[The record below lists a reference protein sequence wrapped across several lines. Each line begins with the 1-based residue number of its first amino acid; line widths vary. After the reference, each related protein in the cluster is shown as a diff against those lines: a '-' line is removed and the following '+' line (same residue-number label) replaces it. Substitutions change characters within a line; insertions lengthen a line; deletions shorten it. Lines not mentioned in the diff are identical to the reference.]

1 MFGKENRDSGRRRSD
16 GGTETTNE
24 EHSHNRRGRND
35 RSHLSSRRAR
45 SSHRGSAMIETLVP
59 ASACAEM
66 FSDAPESTM
75 FSIEAAAVEGAVAER
90 RREFGT
96 VRYCARKALLQIG
109 EPAAPLLPDVD
120 GAPRWPVG
128 VVGSMTHC
136 AGYRAAGVARSR
148 DLCGVGIDAEPHA
161 AVPNAALDLILRDE
175 ERARLLALADVRPDL
190 HWDRILFCAKEAV
203 YKAWFPLTRRWL
215 DFADV
220 SITMQFD
227 GTFRARLRA
236 RGPRVVGVDLDG
248 FSGRW
253 AVGSGLVI
261 AATSVSRCRAAR
273 TPTLA

>member
-1 MFGKENRDSGRRRSD
+1 
-16 GGTETTNE
+16 
-24 EHSHNRRGRND
+24 
-35 RSHLSSRRAR
+35 
-45 SSHRGSAMIETLVP
+45 MIETLVP

-75 FSIEAAAVEGAVAER
+75 FSIEAAAVANAVAER

-96 VRYCARKALLQIG
+96 VRYCARKALLKIG
-109 EPAAPLLPDVD
+109 VPAVPVLPDVD

-136 AGYRAAGVARSR
+136 AGYRAAVVARSR
-148 DLCGVGIDAEPHA
+148 ELCGVGIDAEPHA

-175 ERARLLALADVRPDL
+175 ERARLLALADARPDL
-190 HWDRILFCAKEAV
+190 HWDRILFCAKAAV

-220 SITMQFD
+220 SMTVHLG
-227 GTFRARLRA
+227 GTFSARLRV
-236 RGPRVVGVDLDG
+236 RGPRVAGVDLDG

-253 AVGSGLVI
+253 VVGRSLVVT
-261 AATSVSRCRAAR
+261 ATSVGQRPVDADERGVPGDGR
-273 TPTLA
+273 GVGIGVLEELA

>member
-1 MFGKENRDSGRRRSD
+1 
-16 GGTETTNE
+16 
-24 EHSHNRRGRND
+24 
-35 RSHLSSRRAR
+35 
-45 SSHRGSAMIETLVP
+45 MIEPLVP
-59 ASACAEM
+59 MSACAEM
-66 FSDAPESTM
+66 FSDVPESIM
-75 FSIEAAAVEGAVAER
+75 FSTKAAVVEGTVAEC

-96 VRYCARKALLQIG
+96 VRYYARKALRQIG
-109 EPAAPLLPDVD
+109 VPAVPVLPDVN

-128 VVGSMTHC
+128 VIGSMTHC
-136 AGYRAAGVARSR
+136 ASYRAAVVARSG
-148 DLCGVGIDAEPHA
+148 DLCGVGIDAEPHV
-161 AVPNAALDLILRDE
+161 AVPDAALDLILRDE
-175 ERARLLALADVRPDL
+175 ERAQLSALADAHPHL
-190 HWDRILFCAKEAV
+190 HWDWILFCAKEAV

-273 TPTLA
+273 TPTLAGAA